1 MTYDQWLRHAIEQC
15 TKANIDT
22 ARLDALI
29 LLEHATATPRA
40 TILAHPETVIDQS
53 VMRQLNTYLKQRV
66 DGMPIAYI
74 MCKKEF
80 FGRNFIVTPDVLI
93 PRPESETI
101 ITTLKKYC
109 SDELPTPIKLLDVG
123 TGSGCLAITAKLE
136 MPKLRVWA
144 CDISRSAL
152 SVAKHNAETQHA
164 DVTFFV
170 SDLLVASDDKF
181 DIIVA
186 NLPYVP
192 TTLAVS
198 NEVLTEPNI
207 AVFSGSDGLDT
218 IRRFFAQVNTNLAK
232 GGVVLLE
239 SLVIQH
245 SKVADI
251 ATTHGLQLKETEDL
265 IQVFE
270 H

>member
-53 VMRQLNTYLKQRV
+53 VLRQLNTYLQQRV
-66 DGMPIAYI
+66 AGTPIAYI
-74 MCKKEF
+74 ICKKEF
-80 FGRNFIVTPDVLI
+80 YGREFIVTPDVLI
-93 PRPESETI
+93 PRPESEHI
-101 ITTLKKYC
+101 VSLLKKYY
-109 SDELPTPIKLLDVG
+109 PTTHQAPIKILDVG
-123 TGSGCLAITAKLE
+123 TGSGCLAVTIKLE
-136 MPKLRVWA
+136 LPQSQVWA

-152 SVAKHNAETQHA
+152 SVAKHNADALHA
-164 DVTFFV
+164 DVSFFA
-170 SDLLVASDDKF
+170 SDLLVATDDKF
-181 DIIVA
+181 DIITA

-192 TTLAVS
+192 TTLTVS

-218 IRRFFAQVNTNLAK
+218 IRRFFAQVKTNLAK
-232 GGVVLLE
+232 DGVVLLE
-239 SLVIQH
+239 SLVLQH
-245 SKVADI
+245 SEIADI
-251 ATTHGLQLKETEDL
+251 ATAHGLRLKEAEDL
-265 IQVFE
+265 IQVYKR
-270 H
+270 